1 MVAPTARPCYNRG
14 TLTHPGPAMMLLPP
28 DRRHF
33 LRVGGVTLAASA
45 LNLLGGP
52 VQAVAGKATADQV
65 VFLWLPGGVTHHES
79 FDPKPEAPSEIR
91 GDIKPIDTNVPGVRF
106 AEVMVELAKHADKLA
121 LVRSFRAGNDDHF
134 LAQAFALS
142 GRNAVP
148 NGILSEPNVGS
159 VVAHQL
165 GATSGLPAYIAVPGS
180 TRPGPPNTNMF
191 VPAWLGAKYA
201 PFCTGGEPR
210 AKDFQVENLGFA
222 PEITAPRFAQRQTLR
237 EQIEA
242 SLRQAESAPGADM
255 RMLYG
260 RAAELLT
267 SPKVREAFDVH
278 AESKAARAKY
288 GETKIGVR
296 CLLARR
302 LVEAGARFVMVD
314 YGYDWGEYNNLWDNH
329 CAPGQNQPP
338 IFKMCKV
345 PYHLPAVDRAFA
357 ALLDD
362 LARSGRLKRTLVV
375 YLTEFGRTPKV
386 NSNGGRD
393 HWGHAGSIF
402 FAGAGVR
409 GGQVL
414 GATDKQGGYCTTRT
428 YAPADAAATVY
439 HALGIDPHATIQD
452 REGRPVPIQTTGEAI
467 GVFG

>member
-1 MVAPTARPCYNRG
+1 MLSSPLANRR
-14 TLTHPGPAMMLLPP
+14 
-28 DRRHF
+28 DF
-33 LRVGGVTLAASA
+33 VRVSGVTLAASA
-45 LNLLGGP
+45 LELLGAPALGADDRK
-52 VQAVAGKATADQV
+52 AVADQV
-65 VFLWLPGGVTHHES
+65 LFLWLPGGVTHHES
-79 FDPKPEAPSEIR
+79 FDPKPDAPSEIR
-91 GDIKPIDTNVPGVRF
+91 GDIKPIETSVPGIRF
-106 AEVMVELAKHADKLA
+106 AEVMPKLARHADKIA
-121 LVRSFRAGNDDHF
+121 LIRSYRSGNDDHF

-142 GRNAVP
+142 GKTNLP
-148 NGILSEPNVGS
+148 GGILSEPNFGCI
-159 VVAHQL
+159 VAHQL
-165 GATSGLPAYIAVPGS
+165 GPTGGLPAYIAVPGS
-180 TRPGPPNTNMF
+180 TRPGPPNTNEF
-191 VPAWLGAKYA
+191 VPAWLGAKYS

-210 AKDFQVENLGFA
+210 HTDFRVENLGLS
-222 PEITAPRFAQRQTLR
+222 PEIGAQRFWQRQSLR

-242 SLRQAESAPGADM
+242 SLGKVERNALRADM
-255 RMLYG
+255 ANLYG
-260 RAAELLT
+260 KAAELLT

-278 AESKAARAKY
+278 AEPKTAREKY
-288 GETKIGVR
+288 GETKLGIR

-302 LVEAGARFVMVD
+302 LIEADARFVMVD

-329 CAPGQNQPP
+329 CAPVQNQPP

-362 LARSGRLKRTLVV
+362 LAQSGRLKRTLVV

-402 FAGAGVR
+402 FAGAGVK

-428 YAPADAAATVY
+428 FSPSDAVATVY
-439 HALGIDPHATIQD
+439 RTLGIDPHATIQD
-452 REGRPVPIQTTGEAI
+452 REGRPVPIQAAGEAI
-467 GVFG
+467 RVF